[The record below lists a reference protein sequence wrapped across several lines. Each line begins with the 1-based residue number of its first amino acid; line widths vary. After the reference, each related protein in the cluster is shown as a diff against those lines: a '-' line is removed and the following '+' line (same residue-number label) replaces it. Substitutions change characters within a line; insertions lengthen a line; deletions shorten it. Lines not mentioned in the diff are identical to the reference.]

1 MPPTTPSTTTTP
13 SALAPILD
21 HARQHPDRPA
31 LIHGEQALTYGQ
43 LAERF
48 ERIAETLR
56 NAGLIPDGASAPRVG
71 LLCEDG
77 FEYVLLSLGILRTGA
92 CLVPIAGEL
101 SAPER
106 RKLVE
111 ATALH
116 SIVLGPGAQ
125 WDDAPGQ
132 RIALDL
138 ADAAPPH
145 IDAAAMI
152 NVHETHASPPDFD
165 EAQLA
170 AFGPAFIRFSSGTTG
185 RSKGVIISHR
195 RLLERID
202 AANKALQ
209 IGPGDRV
216 IWILP
221 MAHHFAV
228 SMMLYLIKGAA
239 TNIVGSHLSKD
250 IIEAARA
257 HGGTVLYGSPFHHGM
272 LAADNSGLDWPDL
285 RLAVSTAM
293 ALKAD
298 TAQKFAERFGAP
310 LCQALGIIEA
320 GLPIINL
327 AAPRDKP
334 ESIGR
339 PTPDFEIDLRDE
351 EGNTVPPGEVGELR
365 LRGPGMFDGYLL
377 PWQPSESAL
386 VDGWLRTGDLA
397 RRDEDGDVFLMG
409 RTHSVI
415 NVAGLKCFPEEV
427 EAVLNEHPDVRES
440 RVYGRT
446 HPRMGA
452 VPAAEVVA
460 RDSENPP
467 SPAILSAYCREMLA
481 AYKRP
486 LQFTFVESLPRTASG
501 KLKRSAT

>member
-1 MPPTTPSTTTTP
+1 MPPTPATTST
-13 SALAPILD
+13 SALDPILD

-31 LIHGEQALTYGQ
+31 LIHGEQSLSYGE

-48 ERIAETLR
+48 ERIADILR
-56 NAGLIPDGASAPRVG
+56 QAGVVPGEASVPRVG

-125 WDDAPGQ
+125 WDDAPGE
-132 RIALDL
+132 RVALDL
-138 ADAAPPH
+138 SAAAPPT
-145 IDAAAMI
+145 IDAAAMV
-152 NVHETHASPPDFD
+152 NVDRTHATPAEFD
-165 EAQLA
+165 EDKLA

-202 AANKALQ
+202 AANTALQ
-209 IGPGDRV
+209 IGPGDRI

-228 SMMLYLIKGAA
+228 SMMLYLIKGAT
-239 TNIVGSHLSKD
+239 TNVVGSHLAKD
-250 IIEAARA
+250 VIEAARA
-257 HGGTVLYGSPFHHGM
+257 YGGTVLYGSPFHHGL
-272 LAADNSGLDWPDL
+272 LAADNSGLAWPDL

-293 ALKAD
+293 ALS
-298 TAQKFAERFGAP
+298 TATAEKFAERFGTP

-327 AAPRDKP
+327 EMPRDKP

-339 PTPDFEIDLRDE
+339 PLSVFEVELRGEDGKPVPD
-351 EGNTVPPGEVGELR
+351 GEVGELH

-397 RRDEDGDVFLMG
+397 RRDADGDLFLMG

-415 NVAGLKCFPEEV
+415 NVAGLKCFPEEI

-440 RVYGRT
+440 RVYGRN
-446 HPRMGA
+446 HPRMGS
-452 VPAAEVVA
+452 VPAAEIVA
-460 RDSENPP
+460 RDPAAPP
-467 SPAILSAYCREMLA
+467 SAAALSGYCREVLA

-486 LQFTFVESLPRTASG
+486 LQFSFVERLPRTASG
-501 KLKRSAT
+501 KLKR